1 MLPAVPAHAPAFVKD
16 VLGMMIANRGDDLPV
31 SAMPCDGTF
40 PTGTTQYEKRSIAQD
55 IPIWDP
61 KICIQCGLCSLGCP
75 HASIRMKAVDPAL
88 LAGAPRGFKS
98 ADYKG
103 KEFPAG
109 SSSSRSPPT
118 IAPAA
123 ACASSVCP
131 AKDKEKVKH
140 KAIDMEPLLQHHAA
154 EQANFEY
161 FLTLPDVDRTTVKAD
176 TIKGSQLLQPLFE
189 FSGACA
195 GCGETPYI
203 KLLTQF
209 FGDRMLIGNA
219 TGCSSIYGGNLPCT
233 PYSPEPRRPRAVLVE
248 LAVRGLRRVRPG
260 LPPGRRSAGGL
271 CQGTARAA
279 VLAVGRRAG
288 RRHCSNNKQETEAE
302 LAAQRADV
310 AELNKRLAA
319 IGNADAKDLLASS
332 DYLIRK
338 SVWSFGGDG
347 WAYDI
352 GFGGLDHV
360 FALGRDVNIL
370 VLDTEVYSNTGGQA
384 SKSTFRGAVAKFAA
398 GGKPGRKKDLGMIAM
413 SYGNVFVGSI
423 SLGAN
428 PMHAIRTIR
437 AAESYRGTSLL
448 IAFSHCINWGI
459 NMMQG
464 MEIQKH
470 AVACGYWPLY
480 SFDPRDEA
488 HPFKL
493 ASKKPEGAFKDFA
506 LKEARF
512 GILARSKP
520 EESAR
525 LLELGQQDIDGRYQF
540 YEQLAGVDRTVAA
553 ETAAAA
559 AAGNGNS

>member
-1 MLPAVPAHAPAFVKD
+1 ML
-16 VLGMMIANRGDDLPV
+16 
-31 SAMPCDGTF
+31 
-40 PTGTTQYEKRSIAQD
+40 
-55 IPIWDP
+55 
-61 KICIQCGLCSLGCP
+61 
-75 HASIRMKAVDPAL
+75 
-88 LAGAPRGFKS
+88 
-98 ADYKG
+98 
-103 KEFPAG
+103 
-109 SSSSRSPPT
+109 
-118 IAPAA
+118 
-123 ACASSVCP
+123 
-131 AKDKEKVKH
+131 
-140 KAIDMEPLLQHHAA
+140 
-154 EQANFEY
+154 
-161 FLTLPDVDRTTVKAD
+161 
-176 TIKGSQLLQPLFE
+176 
-189 FSGACA
+189 
-195 GCGETPYI
+195 
-203 KLLTQF
+203 
-209 FGDRMLIGNA
+209 
-219 TGCSSIYGGNLPCT
+219 
-233 PYSPEPRRPRAVLVE
+233 
-248 LAVRGLRRVRPG
+248 
-260 LPPGRRSAGGL
+260 
-271 CQGTARAA
+271 
-279 VLAVGRRAG
+279 
-288 RRHCSNNKQETEAE
+288 NNKQETEAD
-302 LAAQRADV
+302 LAAQRAGV
-310 AELNKRLAA
+310 AQLNKRLAA
-319 IGNADAKDLLASS
+319 VGGADAKALLASS

-398 GGKPGRKKDLGMIAM
+398 GGKAGRKKDLGMIAM

-428 PMHAIRTIR
+428 PMNAIRTIR

-459 NMMQG
+459 NMTQG
-464 MEIQKH
+464 MEIQKN

-525 LLELGQQDIDGRYQF
+525 LLELGQQDINGRYQF
-540 YEQLAGVDRTVAA
+540 YEQLAGVDRSVAV
-553 ETAAAA
+553 ETAAA
-559 AAGNGNS
+559 AAGNGNG